1 MSLRSLERLRKTI
14 GFRLTLWYS
23 AIFILSALAMVILA
37 YFFLSSS
44 LRQKDHEMILS
55 RLQEYQAQYHT
66 GGIRAIRRELTSE
79 KYAGKPNYFFVR
91 LASPANR
98 TLFLN
103 IPDQWADFDLK
114 PLESGAIQEQA
125 WIHLRAKDDEN
136 VLEITATKL
145 PDGSFL
151 QVGKTTENREDLL
164 ETFRGVFASVTLI
177 VIVLGV
183 IGGQFLALRAL
194 RPIRQLIFTVR
205 AIADTG
211 KIAARMPVGQTRDE
225 LDELARLFNQM
236 LEKIDTLITGM
247 KETLDNVA
255 HDLRTPMTRLRG
267 VAEMA
272 LQGEGPLETYRE
284 ALADCLEESE
294 RVLRMMNTL
303 MDISEAETGTMKLT
317 LEPVNLPDLMDNVID
332 LYRYVAEE
340 KHITLK
346 TAYPRELHLAVDRDR
361 LSQAL
366 GNLLDNALKYS
377 PPGGNV
383 ELEAYERPGQVIILV
398 RDSGPGISSE
408 DLPKIWDRL
417 YRGDKSRSQRGM
429 GLGLSLVK
437 AIIEA
442 HQGYV
447 EVSGVPDAGSVFA
460 VYLPKQLQ

>member
-1 MSLRSLERLRKTI
+1 MSLKSLERLRKTI

-23 AIFILSALAMVILA
+23 AIFILSALTMVILA

-55 RLQEYQAQYHT
+55 RLQEYQAQYRN
-66 GGIRAIRRELTSE
+66 GGLSAVRKELDSE
-79 KYAGKPNYFFVR
+79 KYAGKPNSFFVR
-91 LASPANR
+91 LASPANH

-114 PLESGAIQEQA
+114 PLESGAVQEKT
-125 WIHLRAKDDEN
+125 WIHLRARDDEN
-136 VLEITATKL
+136 VLEITATRL
-145 PDGSFL
+145 PGGGFL
-151 QVGKTTENREDLL
+151 QVGKSTDNREDLL

-177 VIVLGV
+177 VIILGV
-183 IGGQFLALRAL
+183 IGGQFLAVRAL
-194 RPIRQLIFTVR
+194 RPVRQLISTVR

-236 LEKIDTLITGM
+236 LEKIDALITGM

-303 MDISEAETGTMKLT
+303 MDISEAETGTMKLS
-317 LEPVNLPDLMDNVID
+317 LEPVNLPELLDNVID

-340 KHITLK
+340 KQITLT
-346 TAYPRELHLAVDRDR
+346 TAYPRELHLTADRDR

-398 RDSGPGISSE
+398 RDRGPGISSE

-437 AIIEA
+437 AIIKA

-447 EVSGVPDAGSVFA
+447 EVSSPPGAGSVFA
-460 VYLPKQLQ
+460 VYLPKQLP

>member
-23 AIFILSALAMVILA
+23 AIFILSALTMVILA

-55 RLQEYQAQYHT
+55 RLQEYQAQYRT
-66 GGIRAIRRELTSE
+66 GNISAIRKELNSE
-79 KYAGKPNYFFVR
+79 KYAGKPNSFFVR

-98 TLFLN
+98 TLLLN

-114 PLESGAIQEQA
+114 PLESGAVQEKA
-125 WIHLRAKDDEN
+125 WINLRAKDDEN
-136 VLEITATKL
+136 VLELTATKL
-145 PDGSFL
+145 PDGNFL

-164 ETFRGVFASVTLI
+164 ETFRGVLASVTLI
-177 VIVLGV
+177 VIILGV

-236 LEKIDTLITGM
+236 LEKIDALITGM

-272 LQGEGPLETYRE
+272 LQGEGPVEAYRE

-346 TAYPRELHLAVDRDR
+346 TAYPRELHLTVDRDR

-366 GNLLDNALKYS
+366 TNLLDNALKYS
-377 PPGGNV
+377 PPDGNV

-447 EVSGVPDAGSVFA
+447 EVSSVPDAGSVFA

>member
-1 MSLRSLERLRKTI
+1 
-14 GFRLTLWYS
+14 
-23 AIFILSALAMVILA
+23 
-37 YFFLSSS
+37 
-44 LRQKDHEMILS
+44 
-55 RLQEYQAQYHT
+55 
-66 GGIRAIRRELTSE
+66 
-79 KYAGKPNYFFVR
+79 
-91 LASPANR
+91 
-98 TLFLN
+98 
-103 IPDQWADFDLK
+103 
-114 PLESGAIQEQA
+114 
-125 WIHLRAKDDEN
+125 
-136 VLEITATKL
+136 
-145 PDGSFL
+145 
-151 QVGKTTENREDLL
+151 
-164 ETFRGVFASVTLI
+164 
-177 VIVLGV
+177 
-183 IGGQFLALRAL
+183 
-194 RPIRQLIFTVR
+194 
-205 AIADTG
+205 
-211 KIAARMPVGQTRDE
+211 
-225 LDELARLFNQM
+225 
-236 LEKIDTLITGM
+236 
-247 KETLDNVA
+247 
-255 HDLRTPMTRLRG
+255 

-317 LEPVNLPDLMDNVID
+317 LEPVNLPDLMENVID

-447 EVSGVPDAGSVFA
+447 EVSNPSDAGSVFA

>member
-23 AIFILSALAMVILA
+23 AIFILSALTLVILA

-44 LRQKDHEMILS
+44 LRQKDHEMIRS
-55 RLQEYQAQYHT
+55 RLQECQAQYRT
-66 GGIRAIRRELTSE
+66 GGIGAIRKELNYE
-79 KYAGKPNYFFVR
+79 KYAGKPNYFFIRV
-91 LASPANR
+91 ASASHR

-114 PLESGAIQEQA
+114 SLENKAIKA
-125 WIHLRAKDDEN
+125 KVWIHLRAQDDEN
-136 VLEITATKL
+136 DLEITATKL
-145 PDGSFL
+145 PDGNFL

-183 IGGQFLALRAL
+183 IGGQFLAVRAL
-194 RPIRQLIFTVR
+194 RPVRQLIFTVR

-236 LEKIDTLITGM
+236 LAKIEALITGM

-272 LQGEGPLETYRE
+272 LQREGTAETCRE

-303 MDISEAETGTMKLT
+303 MDISEAETGAMKLT
-317 LEPVNLPDLMDNVID
+317 LEPVNLPELINRVVE

-346 TAYPRELHLAVDRDR
+346 TAYPQELYLTADRDR

-377 PPGGNV
+377 SPGGDV
-383 ELEAYERPGQVIILV
+383 EIQAEERPGQVMVLV

-442 HQGYV
+442 HQGYI
-447 EVSGVPDAGSVFA
+447 EVSSGPDAGSVFA
-460 VYLPKQLQ
+460 VYLPKKLP

>member
-1 MSLRSLERLRKTI
+1 MSLGFLKRLRKTI

-23 AIFILSALAMVILA
+23 AIFILSALALVILA
-37 YFFLSSS
+37 YFFLASS
-44 LRQKDHEMILS
+44 LLQKDHEMILS
-55 RLQEYQAQYHT
+55 RVQEYQAQYRN
-66 GGIRAIRRELTSE
+66 GGIKAIHRELNFE

-91 LASPANR
+91 VATPANH

-114 PLESGAIQEQA
+114 PLESGPMKEKA
-125 WIHLRAKDDEN
+125 WIHLRAKDDED

-145 PDGSFL
+145 PDGSFI
-151 QVGKTTENREDLL
+151 QVGKTTENREELL
-164 ETFRGVFASVTLI
+164 ETFRGVLVSVTLI

-183 IGGQFLALRAL
+183 MGGQFLALRAL

-236 LEKIDTLITGM
+236 LEKIDSLITGM

-272 LQGEGPLETYRE
+272 LQGEGAMETYRE

-317 LEPVNLPDLMDNVID
+317 LEPVNLPELVDNIID

-340 KHITLK
+340 KHVTLT
-346 TAYPRELHLAVDRDR
+346 TAYPPELHLTADRDR

-377 PPGGNV
+377 SPGGNV
-383 ELEAYERPGQVIILV
+383 EIEAYTKTNQIIISV
-398 RDSGPGISSE
+398 KDSGPGDSPE
-408 DLPKIWDRL
+408 DIPKIWDRL

-442 HQGYV
+442 HKGYV
-447 EVSGVPDAGSVFA
+447 EVASQPDAGSVFA
-460 VYLPKQLQ
+460 VYLPKRLQ